1 MFSLVPKFQTH
12 LYEEK
17 KNIFIVIHL
26 TSCLTCKS
34 LEASVVQGLKGDTF
48 LTVGT
53 KKECVE
59 WNE

>member
-1 MFSLVPKFQTH
+1 M
-12 LYEEK
+12 K
-17 KNIFIVIHL
+17 KRKINIFIVIHL
-26 TSCLTCKS
+26 TSCLACKS

-53 KKECVE
+53 KKKKCVE